1 LIGGAR
7 NKQFAAENTFDSA
20 VTPEIKSELVRWLN
34 EIIVPNV
41 NVEIDNE
48 WSGVMG
54 MHQKRSPIIERKE
67 EHLYLG
73 VRMGGMG
80 VALSSQVAKKLV
92 KLTD

>member
-1 LIGGAR
+1 
-7 NKQFAAENTFDSA
+7 
-20 VTPEIKSELVRWLN
+20 
-34 EIIVPNV
+34 
-41 NVEIDNE
+41 
-48 WSGVMG
+48 